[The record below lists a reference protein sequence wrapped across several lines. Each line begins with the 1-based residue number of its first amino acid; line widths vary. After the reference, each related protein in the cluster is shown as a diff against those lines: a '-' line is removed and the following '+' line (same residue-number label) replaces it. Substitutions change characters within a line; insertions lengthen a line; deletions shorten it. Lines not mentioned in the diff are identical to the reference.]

1 MNITTVIQTRIFKL
15 FIRYNI
21 VSIIAIHTYHSKGCC
36 TIIIT
41 DNKMPRVQENSI
53 ASSLHY
59 ALTDSQCS
67 ICGAQLEWKA
77 EFNDINSPKYTAN
90 HCNHDYIIT
99 IDSVKVQVVKQSIEN
114 REEKSNLQ
122 EQQQQQPKAITMA
135 EQLKNKA
142 SLDKKTKLIGDGSNI
157 KAEDR

>member
-1 MNITTVIQTRIFKL
+1 
-15 FIRYNI
+15 
-21 VSIIAIHTYHSKGCC
+21 
-36 TIIIT
+36 
-41 DNKMPRVQENSI
+41 MPRVEENSI

-99 IDSVKVQVVKQSIEN
+99 IDSVKVEVVKQSIEYG
-114 REEKSNLQ
+114 EEKSKR
-122 EQQQQQPKAITMA
+122 QQQPQPKAITMA
-135 EQLKNKA
+135 EQLKHKA
-142 SLDKKTKLIGDGSNI
+142 SLDKKTKLGDGSNI

>member
-1 MNITTVIQTRIFKL
+1 MIN
-15 FIRYNI
+15 
-21 VSIIAIHTYHSKGCC
+21 
-36 TIIIT
+36 T
-41 DNKMPRVQENSI
+41 DNKMPRVEENSI

-90 HCNHDYIIT
+90 HCNQDYIIT
-99 IDSVKVQVVKQSIEN
+99 IDSVKVEVVKQSIEYG
-114 REEKSNLQ
+114 EEKNNRQ
-122 EQQQQQPKAITMA
+122 GQQQQQPKAITMA
-135 EQLKNKA
+135 EQLKEKV
-142 SLDKKTKLIGDGSNI
+142 SLDKKTKLGDGSNI